1 MDQPQVPPSLS
12 LFLPN
17 QPLTHAVNRDR
28 YDRQAFIKE
37 IEKVT
42 GRRVI
47 VYMSS
52 LNHSDSAILRE
63 DIAPFNEIIA
73 SIDKDS
79 DVDFIIQSPGG
90 DPNAAEII
98 VHTLLSRTKHL
109 RVVVPQ
115 AAKSAATL
123 VSLAADEIVMSNTSE
138 LGPIDPQV
146 TIPTSFG
153 LAFRP
158 AQAFLNGLEMIKKEH
173 ANGQALNPAYY
184 PFLKGVDA
192 ALIDYC
198 LKSIEH
204 SKRLAVKWLSRS
216 MHKGNLK
223 EAQRI
228 AEELINIEKYP
239 NHGQVI
245 DHFDAKS
252 IGLKVVYK
260 PYGDE
265 LWQAW
270 WRLYV
275 NYIVMMREREVVK
288 IFESSDAS
296 VML

>member
-1 MDQPQVPPSLS
+1 MNQGQTPGFSFQS
-12 LFLPN
+12 PN
-17 QPLTHAVNRDR
+17 QPLYHAVHRDR
-28 YDRQAFIKE
+28 YDRQALIRE

-42 GRRVI
+42 GRRLI
-47 VYMSS
+47 IYMSN
-52 LNHSDSAILRE
+52 LNHHESSITRD
-63 DIAPFNEIIA
+63 DIAPFHELVGNL
-73 SIDKDS
+73 DRNS
-79 DVDFIIQSPGG
+79 DVDLLIQSPGG

-123 VSLAADEIVMSNTSE
+123 ISLAADEIVMSDTSE

-146 TIPTSFG
+146 TIPTSYG

-173 ANGQALNPAYY
+173 VDGQALNPTYY

-198 LKSIEH
+198 YKSIEH

-216 MHKGNLK
+216 MKKNQPK
-223 EAQRI
+223 EAARI

-245 DHFDAKS
+245 NYQDGLR
-252 IGLKVVYK
+252 IGLRITYQSFDD
-260 PYGDE
+260 PI
-265 LWQAW
+265 WRAF

-275 NYIVMMREREVVK
+275 NYIVVMKEQQAVK
-288 IFESSDAS
+288 IFENTNAS